1 MTNKKK
7 YNLAPMPD
15 ALLNDFVQGFF
26 KRKQVFINAV
36 KKFGSPLY
44 ILETAVLKKRANQF
58 RTAFEK
64 KLPRTAFYFAMKSNN
79 LPYVSKILL
88 EQGFGLD
95 VSSGLELESALRLK
109 ANNIIFSGPGK
120 TNVEL
125 ELAANNSDRVT
136 VLLDSVGECERLKI
150 ISNRKKLQIKVGVRL
165 NNNPEGLWRKF
176 GIMPEDLPLVY
187 NSISRHPYLEFKG
200 LQFHSSWNLVPD
212 RQVEFLNV
220 LSDLIGKM
228 PDSFRKS
235 CEFIDIGGGY
245 WPSQGEWVLGEQGR
259 APCINPAS
267 SIDVFAESLAK
278 VIKEKILPLTDSTIC
293 FEPGRWI
300 CNDAMHI
307 LVSVTD
313 KKADDLV
320 ITDAGTNMVG
330 WERFETDY
338 FPVLNLTQSRMIE
351 RPCHILGSLCT
362 PHDVWGYA
370 YFGKS
375 IREGDILMI
384 PTQGAYTYS
393 LRQQF
398 IKPLPRVLILDKIEN
413 PLSLKFFESCHHLL
427 TPEN

>member
-1 MTNKKK
+1 MNNNKKYDFTPISK
-7 YNLAPMPD
+7 V
-15 ALLNDFVQGFF
+15 LLNDFVQGFF
-26 KRKQVFINAV
+26 ERKQVFINAV
-36 KKFGSPLY
+36 KNFGSPLY
-44 ILETAVLKKRANQF
+44 ILETDVLKKRANQF

-79 LPYVSKILL
+79 LACVSKTLL

-95 VSSGLELESALRLK
+95 VSSGLELEAALRLK
-109 ANNIIFSGPGK
+109 AKNIIFSGPGK
-120 TNVEL
+120 TNAEL
-125 ELAANNSDRVT
+125 ELAANNNDRVT
-136 VLLDSVGECERLKI
+136 VLLDSFGECERLKI

-176 GIMPEDLPLVY
+176 GIMPENLPLVY
-187 NSISRHPYLEFKG
+187 DNISCHPYLEFKG
-200 LQFHSSWNLVPD
+200 LQFHSSWNLAPD

-220 LSDLIGKM
+220 LSDLISKM

-235 CEFIDIGGGY
+235 CKFIDIGGGY
-245 WPSQGEWVLGEQGR
+245 WPPQGEWLLSEQGQM
-259 APCINPAS
+259 PCINPS
-267 SIDVFAESLAK
+267 SPIDVFAESLAK

-320 ITDAGTNMVG
+320 ITDAGTNAVG

-338 FPVLNLTQSRMIE
+338 FPVLNLTQSHMTE

-370 YFGKS
+370 YFGKN
-375 IREGDILMI
+375 ILEGDILMI

-393 LRQQF
+393 LRQEF
-398 IKPLPRVLILDKIEN
+398 IKPLPKVLILDKIEN
-413 PLSLKFFESCHHLL
+413 PLSLKSFESYCDLL
-427 TPEN
+427 TSEN